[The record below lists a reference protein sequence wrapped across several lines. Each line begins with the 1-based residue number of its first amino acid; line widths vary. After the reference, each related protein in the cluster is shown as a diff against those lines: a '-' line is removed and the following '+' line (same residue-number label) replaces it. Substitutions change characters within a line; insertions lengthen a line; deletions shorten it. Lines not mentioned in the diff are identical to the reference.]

1 MTRSIL
7 ITGCS
12 SGIGLT
18 AAWTLRDRGWHVIAA
33 CRKAEDVAARIE
45 EGFASVQIDHGDPK
59 SVEAGWSATMEITG
73 GTLDALFNNGGHGMS
88 GAAEDIPRDGLELVF
103 ASNVFGVHQLTRL
116 ALPNMIARGKGRI
129 VMHSSVVGFTAL
141 RWRAAYVA
149 TKHAIEGL
157 ANTMRVELRGTGVTV
172 SILNTGPV
180 TSGFRKNSVA
190 LFDQWINVDGSR
202 HSAYYRSE
210 FTTERDSNDPV
221 LFEGTADHVVKKLIH
236 AVEAPRPRT
245 RYYITPHAYVAAIL
259 TRVLPDRMQDWLGA
273 RL

>member
-18 AAWTLRDRGWHVIAA
+18 AARTLRARGWHVIAA
-33 CRKAEDVAARIE
+33 CRKAEDVATRVA
-45 EGFASVQIDHGDPK
+45 EGFASVQIDHGDAK

-88 GAAEDIPRDGLELVF
+88 GAAEDIPRDGMELVF

-180 TSGFRKNSVA
+180 ASGFRKNSVA
-190 LFDQWINVDGSR
+190 LFDQWISVDGSR
-202 HSAYYRSE
+202 HSAYYQTE
-210 FTTERDSNDPV
+210 FMAERDGDDPV